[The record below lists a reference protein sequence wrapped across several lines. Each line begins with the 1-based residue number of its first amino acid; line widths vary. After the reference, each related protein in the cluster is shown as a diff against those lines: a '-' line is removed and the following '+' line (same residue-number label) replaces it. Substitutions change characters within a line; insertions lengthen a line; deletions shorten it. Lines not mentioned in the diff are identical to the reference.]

1 MKRLIH
7 PFILFLLFNN
17 VYAQEVIIVDTSQGV
32 SEKKALVLLNG
43 FGDSKKNRKIQKE
56 FFQEKGYDL
65 FIPEYVNRRSIDL
78 TVSTFSSFY
87 YRNNLDQYKEVKFLC
102 YVIGGYVLNKHIEK
116 NDKGK
121 ITTIIYDR
129 SPTQER
135 APRVATQK
143 LPFISRLLY
152 GKVLSDFSEQRL
164 ISLSNPDN
172 LAIGVIIENKATKL
186 MRFFKKTSNSY
197 GDYNY
202 NVIEIEEHFDDFMH
216 TYLDHDLMYKR
227 FDVIGP
233 EIIHFLEKG
242 KFSDNAKRER
252 YNWDPFKKLKKNDI
266 NL

>member
-1 MKRLIH
+1 M
-7 PFILFLLFNN
+7 
-17 VYAQEVIIVDTSQGV
+17 
-32 SEKKALVLLNG
+32 
-43 FGDSKKNRKIQKE
+43 
-56 FFQEKGYDL
+56 
-65 FIPEYVNRRSIDL
+65 
-78 TVSTFSSFY
+78 
-87 YRNNLDQYKEVKFLC
+87 
-102 YVIGGYVLNKHIEK
+102 
-116 NDKGK
+116 
-121 ITTIIYDR
+121 
-129 SPTQER
+129 
-135 APRVATQK
+135 
-143 LPFISRLLY
+143 
-152 GKVLSDFSEQRL
+152 LSDFSEQRL